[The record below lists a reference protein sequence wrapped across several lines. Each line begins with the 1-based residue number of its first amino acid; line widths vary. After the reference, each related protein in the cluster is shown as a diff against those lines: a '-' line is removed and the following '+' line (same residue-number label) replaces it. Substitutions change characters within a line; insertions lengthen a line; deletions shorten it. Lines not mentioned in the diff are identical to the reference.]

1 MVLVVRSEL
10 DGRMWI
16 GSGGGVVIIVVVGC
30 DVGGGYD

>member
-10 DGRMWI
+10 DGRI
-16 GSGGGVVIIVVVGC
+16 GTGSGGVVVIIVVGGG

>member
-10 DGRMWI
+10 DGRMGN
-16 GSGGGVVIIVVVGC
+16 GSGGGGVIIVVVVG

>member
-10 DGRMWI
+10 DGRM
-16 GSGGGVVIIVVVGC
+16 GTGRGGGVVIIVVVGG